1 MLASGRLMRVS
12 MTLNRQL
19 LLTVTIKTYDDNGS
33 QRLSFQMSRNIED
46 TSEDSILYS
55 GSSTTITTED
65 KTLHLGDTVS
75 ITVIVVRCAI

>member
-1 MLASGRLMRVS
+1 

-46 TSEDSILYS
+46 TSEDSMLYS

-75 ITVIVVRCAI
+75 FTTIVVRCAIKTSSECKGH